1 MDSFFLVVAA
11 FLSSS
16 LTAVLGLGGGM
27 LLISVMSVFLPPAA
41 IVPVH
46 GVVQFASNASRG
58 AFSAKD
64 IRRDILWPFLIG
76 CLIGTL
82 AGSRVVLKV
91 PNEFLPMPL
100 GIFILTMTWLPQIK
114 KKLWFPGRFLSLGF
128 VQAFLTLFVGATGPL
143 NMPFLI
149 RAGLSRDQLVVTGA
163 AFMTIVHLVKII
175 TFSLLGF
182 AFGPYLFLMLLM
194 ILAVISGSYAGT
206 RLRHQVPEQLFLMAF
221 KLLIT
226 LLAMRMIIKALVP

>member
-1 MDSFFLVVAA
+1 
-11 FLSSS
+11 
-16 LTAVLGLGGGM
+16 M
-27 LLISVMSVFLPPAA
+27 LLISVMSVFLPAAA

-82 AGSRVVLKV
+82 AGSRLVLKV
-91 PNEFLPMPL
+91 PTGFLPMPM

-175 TFSLLGF
+175 TFGLLGF

-206 RLRHQVPEQLFLMAF
+206 RLRHQVPEQLFLVTF

-226 LLAMRMIIKALVP
+226 LLAMRMIIKAFVS

>member
-1 MDSFFLVVAA
+1 MDSLFLVVAA

-27 LLISVMSVFLPPAA
+27 LLISIMSVFLPPAA

-64 IRRDILWPFLIG
+64 IRRDTLWPFLVG

-91 PNEFLPMPL
+91 PPEVLPLPL
-100 GIFILTMTWLPQIK
+100 GVFILTMTWLPQIK

-175 TFSLLGF
+175 TFGLLGF

-206 RLRHQVPEQLFLMAF
+206 RLRHKVPEQLFLMTF

-226 LLAMRMIIKALVP
+226 VLAIRMIIKALVP

>member
-1 MDSFFLVVAA
+1 MDSFLLVVAA

-16 LTAVLGLGGGM
+16 LTTVLGLGGGM
-27 LLISVMSVFLPPAA
+27 LLISIMSVFLPPAA

-91 PNEFLPMPL
+91 PTEFLPMPL
-100 GIFILTMTWLPQIK
+100 GTFILTMTWLPQIN
-114 KKLWFPGRFLSLGF
+114 KKLWFPDRFLSLGF
-128 VQAFLTLFVGATGPL
+128 VQAFLTLFVGASGPL

-149 RAGLSRDQLVVTGA
+149 RAGLSRDQLLVTGA

-175 TFSLLGF
+175 TFGLLGF

-206 RLRHQVPEQLFLMAF
+206 RFRSSSF
-221 KLLIT
+221 
-226 LLAMRMIIKALVP
+226 

>member
-1 MDSFFLVVAA
+1 
-11 FLSSS
+11 
-16 LTAVLGLGGGM
+16 
-27 LLISVMSVFLPPAA
+27 
-41 IVPVH
+41 
-46 GVVQFASNASRG
+46 
-58 AFSAKD
+58 
-64 IRRDILWPFLIG
+64 
-76 CLIGTL
+76 
-82 AGSRVVLKV
+82 
-91 PNEFLPMPL
+91 
-100 GIFILTMTWLPQIK
+100 MTWLPQIK

-175 TFSLLGF
+175 TFGLLGF

-206 RLRHQVPEQLFLMAF
+206 RLRHKVPEQLFLMTF

-226 LLAMRMIIKALVP
+226 VLAIRMIIKALVP